1 MVRTR
6 MNNDMLGGCGH
17 AGKLVR
23 KIRSE
28 RKRKMTEDE
37 IIIRIGIYLTVG
49 IALAIWVA
57 WEVSR

>member
-1 MVRTR
+1 MKY
-6 MNNDMLGGCGH
+6 DMLGTSGH

-28 RKRKMTEDE
+28 RKRMSEDE